1 MTSDEP
7 SATADAVVE
16 RARRIAALAVRRAE
30 LPSDDAPSAE
40 RARQLGDHVRTY
52 VVPRI
57 ASLDTPLLVVLLGPT
72 GSGKSSLFNAL
83 AGAPVSATGVLR
95 PTTRDAVVLATEPDG
110 AALLGTALSG
120 IARDRLE
127 LAHTGAARPGVVLVD
142 APDIDSVE
150 RENRALADTLIEAAD
165 LCIFVTTASRYAD
178 LVAWDVLHRARARRL
193 PLVVVVN
200 RLPPDESD
208 RRDVL
213 ADVERMARDAR
224 LDAVVEGAVD
234 IVPISEGDLDREGH
248 ALAAGAVAPVRAR
261 IDALAGDR
269 EARRALA
276 RRALAGAL
284 AGLVPLVASVAA
296 DLDRQADRATWL
308 RHEAETAYG
317 DELGALRGELRGG
330 RFLREEVL
338 RQWQSFVNAD
348 QITRFFSS
356 GIGRLRGAIVAAF
369 RGTPVAPVGVVERE
383 TASDIVTLALSHASE
398 AARRTAGRWSAT
410 SEGTQRLAGDPA
422 LWAASGS
429 FADELEPMLHEW
441 VRGIAED
448 VRARGAEKKSLAFG
462 ASVGVNVVGIAVM
475 LAVFSQT
482 AGLTGAELGVAA
494 ATGFVNQKLLQAL
507 FGEAAMTQMIER
519 ARAQLDVI
527 LAGRF
532 GSERERFDA
541 VVADPAALASLASE
555 LRQSVEE
562 PGSVSVA
569 DPAR

>member
-1 MTSDEP
+1 MGGP
-7 SATADAVVE
+7 GPDAVVE
-16 RARRIAALAVRRAE
+16 RARRIAALAGRRAE
-30 LPSDDAPSAE
+30 LPSENAAAAE
-40 RARQLGDHVRTY
+40 RSRQLSDHVRTY

-72 GSGKSSLFNAL
+72 GAGKSSLFNAL

-95 PTTRDAVVLATEPDG
+95 PTTRDAVVLATEGDG
-110 AALLGTALSG
+110 RALLGTALSG
-120 IARDRLE
+120 IARDRLQ
-127 LAHTGAARPGVVLVD
+127 LVHTGAARPGLVLVD

-165 LCIFVTTASRYAD
+165 LCLFVTTASRYAD
-178 LVAWDVLHRARARRL
+178 LVAWDVLHRAHARRL

-200 RLPPDESD
+200 RLPADEAD

-213 ADVERMARDAR
+213 TDVERLARDAG

-234 IVPISEGDLDREGH
+234 IVPIAEGDLDRAGN

-261 IDALAGDR
+261 IDALAGDL

-276 RRALAGAL
+276 RRALGGAL
-284 AGLVPLVASVAA
+284 AGLAPLVESVAT
-296 DLDRQADRATWL
+296 DLARQADGAAWQRG
-308 RHEAETAYG
+308 EAEAAYR
-317 DELGALRGELRGG
+317 DELAGMRDDLRGG

-356 GIGRLRGAIVAAF
+356 GIGRVRGAIVAAF

-410 SEGTQRLAGDPA
+410 ADGAALLARDPA

-429 FADELEPMLHEW
+429 FADELEPMLHDW

-462 ASVGVNVVGIAVM
+462 ASIGVNVVGIAVM
-475 LAVFSQT
+475 LAVFSHT

-507 FGEAAMTQMIER
+507 FGEAAMTQMIDR
-519 ARAQLDVI
+519 ARAQLDAL
-527 LAGRF
+527 LAI
-532 GSERERFDA
+532 RFDA
-541 VVADPAALASLASE
+541 ERSRFDAQVADPAALLALSAD
-555 LRQSVEE
+555 LRE
-562 PGSVSVA
+562 SVA
-569 DPAR
+569 DQHP